1 MQNMPRGGTFP
12 VKKIFVSRWEGG
24 KILEADFA
32 QLEFRTA
39 AYLSQDA
46 TAIKEIEDGFDVHS
60 YTAQVITDAG
70 QPTSRQ
76 EAKAHTFAPLYGATG
91 FGRSEAEA
99 SYYEQFSS
107 KYKGVA
113 EWHKTLAK
121 EALET
126 GCIKIPSGRSFAFP
140 DVVRRGN
147 GTVSHFTQIK
157 NYPVQAFATADIVP
171 LVLMTIDNMLMNM
184 DSCIVNTVHD
194 SIVID
199 VHPDEIDDVLN
210 IVNSINSSMKTII
223 DTRWNIDFNVPLKL
237 DAKIGNNWLDT
248 KDV

>member
-1 MQNMPRGGTFP
+1 
-12 VKKIFVSRWEGG
+12 
-24 KILEADFA
+24 
-32 QLEFRTA
+32 
-39 AYLSQDA
+39 
-46 TAIKEIEDGFDVHS
+46 VHS
-60 YTAQVITDAG
+60 YTAKVITDAG

-107 KYKGVA
+107 KYEGVA
-113 EWHKTLAK
+113 KWHKKLAS

-126 GCIKIPSGRSFAFP
+126 GRIKIPSGRSFAFP

-199 VHPDEIDDVLN
+199 VHPEEVDDVLK
-210 IVNSINSSMKTII
+210 IVNSINSEMKNLIN
-223 DTRWNIDFNVPLKL
+223 TRWNIDFNVPLKL
-237 DAKIGNNWLDT
+237 DAKIGDNWLDT